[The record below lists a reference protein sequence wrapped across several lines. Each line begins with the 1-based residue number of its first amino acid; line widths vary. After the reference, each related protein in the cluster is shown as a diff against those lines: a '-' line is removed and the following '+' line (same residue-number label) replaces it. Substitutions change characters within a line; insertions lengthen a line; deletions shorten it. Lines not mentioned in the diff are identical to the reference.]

1 MIFDFTSA
9 QNEIQTALD
18 SVVSVVAEAVQS
30 CPTFSA
36 SQTIDISGN
45 CVVDV
50 GTLKQDQAVNV
61 DSDCVQKGWFTQNVQ
76 QDISEKLEQLAKS
89 VDSGLSAA
97 NATIA
102 KNTVQSIIDLR
113 SELLNSFALNC
124 NGQQYQQNV
133 LCRDNGSLK
142 GTWVGQKQ
150 VINATIDCT
159 MQSKSV
165 QDATTKVTL
174 DISQKADAEQQG
186 LFGGLLAAAIAI
198 AAIIGVVFVVK
209 AVTGSSKGG
218 SSSGASKLWK
228 VGVVSSIG
236 VLLVSVVFIAL
247 YGAQLWPY
255 YKILPT
261 STDEDKN
268 HNTAIFVPFAIAGGL
283 SLAGLVALIWYHYKK
298 GGGAAS

>member
-1 MIFDFTSA
+1 MIFDFTQA

-89 VDSGLSAA
+89 VDSGLSIA

-133 LCRDNGSLK
+133 ICRDNGTLK

-165 QDATTKVTL
+165 QDATTKVTR

-198 AAIIGVVFVVK
+198 ALIVGVVFVVK
-209 AVTGSSKGG
+209 AVAGSKG
-218 SSSGASKLWK
+218 GASKLWK
-228 VGVVSSIG
+228 VGIVSSIG

-261 STDEDKN
+261 STDDDKD

-298 GGGAAS
+298 GGSAAAS